1 MSKRTNRLT
10 KYLTK
15 VLVIAGIISIGLL
28 QNMLK
33 PKPAMN
39 AESIVFKV
47 PNLTD
52 LYMSVDSLEV
62 FAKEGKITNDFGFY
76 AAFMKEEDL
85 ANLRNILQK
94 RFDIPP
100 ELISRITNMAMGQD
114 FLKYLGRLVQIN
126 PDINGYDGIRTA
138 LIEAASDPE
147 EGFTII
153 NIIKKF
159 PAKTI
164 RISTDF
170 LSEFSNELTTF
181 QEYRD
186 SSITAIIEQAEKQV
200 STDPQMD
207 YSQLADLSKLGPY
220 KVTKKYISFEIDTL
234 RQTYTGLTGSY
245 TLEADIYLPEG
256 ISKPVPL
263 VVYSHGFGAEKKS
276 ILLAE
281 HLASYGIA
289 LAGVEHLGSDLA
301 YRQSFLKG
309 EVDIDISPI
318 EYLSRPSD
326 LTFLLDELENLVKTD
341 SYWQSKIDL
350 EKVGALGN
358 SFGATTVLSLGGA
371 NINLPRLNQECDP
384 KKLSL
389 NVSVLLQCRASY
401 LPPSNYELRDSRV
414 KAVFAYFPLTS
425 VVFGPEEM
433 RNISIPTLLM
443 GGSHDILTPG
453 IEEDVHPFIWM
464 NNNPDKYLAF
474 LVPGTHFSTS
484 TLIPGLPEVLQGPTP
499 EVGQYYLKN
508 LSVAFFKK
516 YLDNQ
521 SEYEPYLTAS
531 YGKVMNKDSLSLNL
545 IQSLTPQ
552 QLITAYGSSPPKPI
566 IPPPITA
573 KVPQRQETIL
583 EEIQRTGVM
592 KVAMRRDATPFGYV
606 DKTGEWAGYCEDII
620 DAFAQNIAQELK
632 ISTGVKVIEIV
643 STLENRFQLVQNGI
657 VHLECGPN
665 TIRDDVKGVAFSNP
679 FFVTGT
685 HFLAKKETQ
694 INPDG
699 NLAGVKTGVLRNTTT
714 EKFIQTEYPQS
725 EAVYFKGSRGIN
737 EAIESLVKGE
747 IQTLANDGILSLGE
761 LVRQNLDINNYK
773 LVPEEPLTC
782 DFYGMI
788 IPNNDSQ
795 WQTKINSFIDG
806 EKSRPIDEKWFKD
819 LFPYQLEGLDFCVN
833 QRK

>member
-1 MSKRTNRLT
+1 MSKKPRKLKFFLT
-10 KYLTK
+10 TT
-15 VLVIAGIISIGLL
+15 LVIASVVSFDFL
-28 QNMLK
+28 QDLFK
-33 PKPAMN
+33 PKPVDA
-39 AESIVFKV
+39 AERIVFKV
-47 PNLTD
+47 PNFTD

-62 FAKEGKITNDFGFY
+62 FAKEGIISNYFAFY
-76 AAFMKEEDL
+76 AAFMEEEDL
-85 ANLRNILQK
+85 ANLQKVLQK

-100 ELISRITNMAMGQD
+100 ELISRLTNMAMGED
-114 FLKYLGRLVQIN
+114 FLKYFGQLVQIN
-126 PDINGYDGIRTA
+126 PDINGYDAIRTA

-153 NIIKKF
+153 NVIKKF
-159 PAKTI
+159 PAETI
-164 RISTDF
+164 RISTNF

-181 QEYRD
+181 NEYRD
-186 SSITAIIEQAEKQV
+186 TSVTAIIEQTEKQV
-200 STDPQMD
+200 ATDPKID
-207 YSQLADLSKLGPY
+207 YSQLADLSKPGPY
-220 KVTKKYISFEIDTL
+220 KVIKKSISFEISGL
-234 RQTYTGLTGSY
+234 RQTYTGLAGSY
-245 TLEADIYLPEG
+245 NLEADIYLPAG
-256 ISKPVPL
+256 ISQPVPL

-318 EYLSRPSD
+318 EYLSRPLD
-326 LTFLLDELENLVKTD
+326 LSYLLDELEKLVETD
-341 SYWQSKIDL
+341 PDWKSKLDL
-350 EKVGALGN
+350 NKVGALGN

-384 KKLSL
+384 ENLSL
-389 NVSVLLQCRASY
+389 NISVLLQCRANY
-401 LPPSNYELRDSRV
+401 LPPSNYQLRDPRI

-433 RNISIPTLLM
+433 RNISVPTLMM
-443 GGSHDILTPG
+443 GGSHDLLTPG

-464 NNNPDKYLAF
+464 DNPDKYLAF
-474 LVPGTHFSTS
+474 LIPGTHFSTS
-484 TLIPGLPEVLQGPTP
+484 TLIPGLPEILQGPTP

-545 IQSLTPQ
+545 IQSLKAQ
-552 QLITAYGSSPPKPI
+552 QLETAYGNSPPKPI
-566 IPPPITA
+566 VPPTVTA
-573 KVPQRQETIL
+573 QVPKRQESIL

-592 KVAMRRDATPFGYV
+592 KVAIRRDATPFGYV
-606 DKTGEWAGYCEDII
+606 NNTGEWAGYCEDII
-620 DAFAQNIAQELK
+620 DVFAQKIAQELK
-632 ISTGVKVIEIV
+632 ISTGVKVIKIP
-643 STLENRFQLVQNGI
+643 SNLENRFQLVQNGN

-665 TIRDDVKGVAFSNP
+665 TIRDDVINVAFSNP

-685 HFLAKKETQ
+685 NFLVAKDTE
-694 INPDG
+694 INPNS

-714 EKFIQTEYPQS
+714 EKFIQTKYP
-725 EAVYFKGSRGIN
+725 ET
-737 EAIESLVKGE
+737 EAIYFEGNTGVNQAVKSLAKGE
-747 IQTLANDGILSLGE
+747 IQAFVNDGILSIGE
-761 LVRQNLDINNYK
+761 VVRQNLDINNYK
-773 LVPEEPLTC
+773 LIPEKPLTC

-788 IPNNDSQ
+788 IPNNDPE
-795 WQTKINSFIDG
+795 WQNKLNSFIDG
-806 EKSRPIDEKWFKD
+806 DKSQPIDEKWFKK
-819 LFPYQLEGLDFCVN
+819 LFPYQLENLDYCVN
-833 QRK
+833 HKK